1 MNRFFSHP
9 CDGVTGTGTLR
20 RECRGGGADVKM
32 VENQHSLRILQEGRG
47 RISDHNKDANLLSV
61 LGQNKCLSGAF
72 RNGILR
78 LKDNSNHLALSI
90 H

>member
-1 MNRFFSHP
+1 MQ
-9 CDGVTGTGTLR
+9 G
-20 RECRGGGADVKM
+20 RGGRCKNGRDSAFSQDP
-32 VENQHSLRILQEGRG
+32 EWIQQEGRG